1 MINNW
6 IKASPALLIVFILLI
21 AQVIDVWTGTNFI
34 FFLYMKRAKLEK
46 EKKKLMVL
54 IMRTILSI

>member
-46 EKKKLMVL
+46 EKKLMVL

>member
-6 IKASPALLIVFILLI
+6 IKASHALLIVFILLN

-46 EKKKLMVL
+46 EKKLMVL